1 MGFIIHNGE
10 ERPDSIPYLS
20 AQNRAFKFGDGLF
33 ESIRIID
40 GKAVN
45 LDIHYKRLISG
56 MQALE
61 IERPVIFS
69 IDYLKNLLQIL
80 IAKNKITQG
89 GRARLTVY
97 READGNYLPT
107 NSACSF
113 VLEVHP
119 YENNK
124 FTLNEKPLKVDIFD
138 EIRKPYN
145 KISAF
150 KTSSSLLYIMAALHA
165 KKENLDDVLLL
176 NDKGNIIES
185 STSNVFIVGNG
196 VLYTPPIQEGCVGG
210 VMRMVL
216 INAAIANGIKVY
228 ECNLTPQ
235 NFLAADEILLTNA
248 IKGIQWAG
256 SYRSKRYFNDF
267 AKKLTNLINEVSLN
281 LVK

>member
-10 ERPDSIPYLS
+10 EIPDSIPYLS

-40 GKAVN
+40 AKPVN
-45 LDIHYKRLISG
+45 LEIHLKRLTAGLKALDIECPSHFTVDYFRNFILTLIS
-56 MQALE
+56 
-61 IERPVIFS
+61 
-69 IDYLKNLLQIL
+69 
-80 IAKNKITQG
+80 KNKISQG
-89 GRARLTVY
+89 GRARLSVY
-97 READGNYLPT
+97 RNSDGNYLPT
-107 NSACSF
+107 NNSCGF

-124 FTLNEKPLKVDIFD
+124 YTLNEKPFKVDIYE

-150 KTSSSLLYIMAALHA
+150 KTSSSLVYIMAAIYA
-165 KKENLDDVLLL
+165 NKENLDDVLLL

-185 STSNVFIVGNG
+185 SASNVFIISNG

-235 NFLAADEILLTNA
+235 NFLAADEILLTNS
-248 IKGIQWAG
+248 IKGIQWVG
-256 SYRSKRYFNDF
+256 SYRSKRYFNDV
-267 AKKLTNLINEVSLN
+267 AKKLTNLINEVSTN
-281 LVK
+281 LVN